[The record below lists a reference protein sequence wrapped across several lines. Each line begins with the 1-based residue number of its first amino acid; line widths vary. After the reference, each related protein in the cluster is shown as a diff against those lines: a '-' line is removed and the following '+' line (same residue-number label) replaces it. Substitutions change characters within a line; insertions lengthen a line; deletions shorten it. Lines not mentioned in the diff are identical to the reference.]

1 MTDRIDPVARSR
13 TMAAIR
19 SKNTKPEK
27 WVRSALH
34 RQGFRFRLHNKALPG
49 SPDLVLR
56 KYHAVIFINGCF
68 WHQHEGCKAS
78 HLPKSRTDFWERK
91 FARNVARDQK
101 VLYQLKVLGWRA
113 AIVWECGLKKKQRET
128 ILQHLVAWLHSG
140 AEYFEMPV
148 YDEFSDL

>member
-1 MTDRIDPVARSR
+1 MTDCVDKATRSR

-19 SKNTKPEK
+19 SKDTKPEK

-34 RQGFRFRLHNKALPG
+34 KQGFRFRLHNKKLPG

-68 WHQHEGCKAS
+68 WHQHEGCKAA
-78 HLPKSRTDFWERK
+78 HLPKTRRDFWEKK

-113 AIVWECGLKKKQRET
+113 AIVWECGLKRKIRAAT
-128 ILQHLVAWLHSG
+128 LQHLATWLRGG
-140 AEYFEMPV
+140 AEYYEMPV
-148 YDEFSDL
+148 CDEFSEL